1 MASTIFSDRGF
12 NKRAILSF
20 ELYKYAMPPVWVQQ
34 EATGVKKQ
42 TCIQLYWYNSF
53 DFFALKQKKCFIHR
67 SWKVL
72 VMY

>member
-53 DFFALKQKKCFIHR
+53 DFLH
-67 SWKVL
+67 
-72 VMY
+72 